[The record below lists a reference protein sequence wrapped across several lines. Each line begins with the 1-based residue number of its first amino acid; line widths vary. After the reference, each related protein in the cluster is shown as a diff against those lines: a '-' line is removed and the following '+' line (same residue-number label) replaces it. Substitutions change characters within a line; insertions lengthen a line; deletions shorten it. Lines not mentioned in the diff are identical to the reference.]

1 MLLPGAALAQ
11 DVAKG
16 EAVFKKCIVC
26 HAVGDNARNKQGP
39 QLNGLFGR
47 KAGSAPG
54 YSYSTANASSG
65 ITWDENNFAV
75 YIKNPASFMPGT
87 KMVFAGLSNEQ
98 EIKDLIAYLKQFSQK

>member
-1 MLLPGAALAQ
+1 LPRTSPR
-11 DVAKG
+11 AKP
-16 EAVFKKCIVC
+16 FSR
-26 HAVGDNARNKQGP
+26 NASSATPSATTRATSKGRNC
-39 QLNGLFGR
+39 
-47 KAGSAPG
+47 SAPG